1 MDAMPYAIADSHPR
15 IVPHSLAA
23 VELLRGGLV
32 KGSVLKAHVQ
42 CLRLAAGELE
52 CGRLLTGLESD
63 AAAEA
68 ARAVLASSWYS
79 FATLIAI
86 DRAIIAG
93 PGGGNDRFAEQL
105 GAFTARMEVSHA
117 GHRCSAGGIH
127 DFFRHSALLHRQSID
142 FGSASY
148 EQTGS
153 ASGRMIHRHYHCFSP
168 IYCGSWTGYYRQSLQ
183 SRGAEA
189 VAIEET
195 HCHCYGDETCT
206 FEMNWR

>member
-1 MDAMPYAIADSHPR
+1 MPYAIADSHPR
-15 IVPHSLAA
+15 IVPRSLAP

-32 KGSVLKAHVQ
+32 KGSMLKAHLE
-42 CLRLAAGELE
+42 CLRLAVGDVERE
-52 CGRLLTGLESD
+52 QLLTGLEPD

-68 ARAVLASSWYS
+68 RGTVLASSWYR

-93 PGGGNDRFAEQL
+93 PGRGDDRFAEDL
-105 GAFTARMEVSHA
+105 GALTARLDLA
-117 GHRCSAGGIH
+117 NTRYPITAGGIH
-127 DFFRHSALLHRQSID
+127 NFFRHSALLLRQYID

-153 ASGRMIHRHYHCFSP
+153 ASGRMIHRHYRCFSP
-168 IYCGSWTGYYRQSLQ
+168 IFCSSWIGYYRQSLRA
-183 SRGAEA
+183 RGAET

-195 HCHCYGDETCT
+195 HCHCYGDETCA
-206 FEMNWR
+206 FEINWR